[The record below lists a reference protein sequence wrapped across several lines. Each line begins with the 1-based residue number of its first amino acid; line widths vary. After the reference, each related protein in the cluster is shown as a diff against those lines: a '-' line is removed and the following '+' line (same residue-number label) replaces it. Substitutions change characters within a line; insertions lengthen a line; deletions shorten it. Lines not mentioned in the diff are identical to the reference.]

1 MAQETRFATKG
12 VVWDEYFPRIRFI
25 TISSMAVIWI
35 SFIILNC
42 IESLYSEWT
51 HHFTG
56 QELLGISHAIIVGV
70 SVIGVLALLLVK
82 NGNRVVAATGTMI
95 LNSVVAV
102 WQIWHFRAQIGWHWS
117 YTERQWFVV
126 LAVETVIQ
134 VVCCIMEVS
143 FFRKILGAHETNDEV

>member
-25 TISSMAVIWI
+25 TISSMVVIWI

-51 HHFTG
+51 HRTTG
-56 QELLGISHAIIVGV
+56 QEFLGISHAIIAGV
-70 SVIGVLALLLVK
+70 SVVGVLALLLVK
-82 NGNRVVAATGTMI
+82 NGNRVVAATGTI
-95 LNSVVAV
+95 VLNSVIAV
-102 WQIWHFRAQIGWHWS
+102 WQIWYFRAQIGGHWS

>member
-1 MAQETRFATKG
+1 MAQETRFVTKG
-12 VVWDEYFPRIRFI
+12 VVWDEYFPGIRFI

-51 HHFTG
+51 LRSTSHEF
-56 QELLGISHAIIVGV
+56 LGYSHAIIAGV
-70 SVIGVLALLLVK
+70 SVVGVLTLLLFK
-82 NGNRVVAATGTMI
+82 DGERVVVATGIMI
-95 LNSVVAV
+95 LNSVIAV